1 MIVSL
6 LAQQIVVL
14 FIMMAC
20 GYSLVKF
27 GVLKSEDSRVLSRLS
42 VYLVLP
48 CSILKAFQIEYTPEV
63 AGGFLLAVL
72 AALLLHILLFILGAI
87 FQKTLHLD
95 AVEKTSIMYSNA
107 GNIII
112 PLVTAIL
119 GGEWVIYASGFMC
132 VQLFFLWTHAQSLMM
147 GSAHVNLKKI
157 VTNPNLIAIGV
168 GLVLFFAKIK
178 LPTIASNAVNSL
190 ASIIGPLSM
199 LMTGMLLAA
208 VDFKKV
214 FTNGRIY
221 LLTLLRMV
229 VCPGVAVAFLKFSGL
244 ANLVPG
250 GETILLVSLLATT
263 TPCASTVT
271 QLALL
276 HNRDANYASAIN
288 ALTTLV
294 SIVTMPLMVWLYQ
307 L

>member
-6 LAQQIVVL
+6 LTQQIFVL

-20 GYSLVKF
+20 GFALVKF

-48 CSILKAFQIEYTPEV
+48 CSILKAFQIDYTDQI
-63 AGGFLLAVL
+63 AAGFLLAV
-72 AALLLHILLFILGAI
+72 AAAVLLHILLFVLGAI

-95 AVEKTSIMYSNA
+95 PVEKTSVLYSNA

-119 GGEWVIYASGFMC
+119 GGEWVIYASAFMC

-147 GSAHVNLKKI
+147 GKGNFNWKKI
-157 VTNPNLIAIGV
+157 VLNPNLIAIAV
-168 GLVLFFAKIK
+168 GLVLFFAKMK
-178 LPTIASNAVNSL
+178 LPTVLGNAVNSL
-190 ASIIGPLSM
+190 ASVIGPMSM

-221 LLTLLRMV
+221 ILTLLRMV
-229 VCPGVAVAFLKFSGL
+229 VCPGVEVAFLKYSGL
-244 ANLVPG
+244 ALLVPDG
-250 GETILLVSLLATT
+250 ATILLISLLATT

-276 HNRDANYASAIN
+276 HGRDANYASAIN

-294 SIVTMPLMVWLYQ
+294 SIATMPLMVWLYQ